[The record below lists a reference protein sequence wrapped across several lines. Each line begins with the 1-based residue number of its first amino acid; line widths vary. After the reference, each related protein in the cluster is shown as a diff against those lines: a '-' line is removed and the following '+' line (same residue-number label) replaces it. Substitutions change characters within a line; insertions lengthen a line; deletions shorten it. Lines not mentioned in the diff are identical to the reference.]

1 MAQYEY
7 KVVPFIGSVKGK
19 HGADTVAQQL
29 SSILNQHAAYG
40 WEFQQMGDVN
50 IQIKPGCLA
59 SLFGASASYIRF
71 DQLVFR
77 RQTG

>member
-19 HGADTVAQQL
+19 QGADTVAQQL
-29 SSILNQHAAYG
+29 TSILNQHAAYG